1 MIETIDLT
9 KIYNKGKQNQVEAVS
24 DVNLIIEDGEITVFV
39 GPSGCGKTT
48 LMSMI
53 GQLLT
58 PTKGKV
64 LVDKEDVTSFSDGWK
79 AIFRRKNVGF
89 VFQHINL
96 FPHLNALDNVM
107 IPLLCHDVDP
117 VEFREPALVLLEK
130 LGLSERAFF
139 NVEQLSGGQQQRVAI
154 ARALANNPEVILA
167 DEPTG
172 NLDSKTGKFIMDF
185 LGKMHDEGK
194 TIILIT
200 HDIELVSYAKRIVH
214 IKDGGIEKEI
224 KNRGGKNEK

>member
-9 KIYNKGKQNQVEAVS
+9 KIYNKGKSNQVPAVS
-24 DVNLIIEDGEITVFV
+24 EVNLTIEEGEITVFV

-58 PTKGKV
+58 PTSGRV
-64 LVDKEDVTSFSDGWK
+64 VVDKEDITAYSDGWK
-79 AIFRRKNVGF
+79 AVFRRENIGF

-96 FPHLNALDNVM
+96 LPHLNALDNVM

-117 VEFREPALVLLEK
+117 EKFREPALLLLEK
-130 LGLSERAFF
+130 LGLSERAYF

-154 ARALANNPEVILA
+154 ARALITEPNCIIA
-167 DEPTG
+167 DEPLTFV
-172 NLDSKTGKFIMDF
+172 DEESAKTITNF
-185 LGKMHDEGK
+185 LSELREQGK
-194 TIILIT
+194 TILIST
-200 HDIELVSYAKRIVH
+200 HVAELAKLADKTYKL
-214 IKDGGIEKEI
+214 KDGKIVEPTLS
-224 KNRGGKNEK
+224 